1 LARQWDFNYKPKLS
15 DGAGP
20 FQLHVGGGWKLSWRQ
35 LGVSR
40 NLIPP
45 VIAGGGQQAIL
56 PATNTAQF
64 FRLLQ

>member
-1 LARQWDFNYKPKLS
+1 LARQWGFNYKPKLS

-20 FQLHVGGGWKLSWRQ
+20 FQLHVGGGWKLGWQKLEFR
-35 LGVSR
+35 R
-40 NLIPP
+40 NLTSP

-56 PATNTAQF
+56 LATNTAQF